1 VHLTRHIRAVHK
13 NEEQV
18 KQMTGRA
25 IEQRVG
31 FKQLKRNGIVTYNLK
46 IAGRK
51 DAKLLRERLSKND
64 NNTVTTTTPV

>member
-1 VHLTRHIRAVHK
+1 
-13 NEEQV
+13 
-18 KQMTGRA
+18 MTGRA